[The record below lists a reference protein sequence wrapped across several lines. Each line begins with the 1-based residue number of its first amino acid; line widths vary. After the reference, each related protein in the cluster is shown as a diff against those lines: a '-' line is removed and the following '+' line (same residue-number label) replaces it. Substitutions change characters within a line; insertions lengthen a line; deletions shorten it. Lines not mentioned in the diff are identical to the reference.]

1 MQPHNEP
8 SANPANI
15 TNNNNE
21 YIAAPPRYVHHDATM
36 FKPIDETSSNDPSNA
51 KVTSEQRKKFLSD
64 NSKRRK
70 VEELQRTI
78 EFTDRLQSDADT
90 TVFASKVAIGMET
103 VSFGM
108 CAFLANFGLRFSN
121 PQQSV
126 LRRFADTNLRLAR
139 MGSFYSL
146 IGVGGML
153 MSLSYIPMEY
163 QAIENANISVGKLE
177 RAKAQAV
184 AERNAMLEE
193 MAKAVGIDKLPP
205 LDD

>member
-1 MQPHNEP
+1 
-8 SANPANI
+8 
-15 TNNNNE
+15 
-21 YIAAPPRYVHHDATM
+21 M
-36 FKPIDETSSNDPSNA
+36 FKPYDEQAESASKNLSPADA
-51 KVTSEQRKKFLSD
+51 QKRKKFLSD

-78 EFTDRLQSDADT
+78 EFTDRLQADAEN
-90 TVFASKVAIGMET
+90 TVFASKIAIGMEAVT
-103 VSFGM
+103 FGM

-146 IGVGGML
+146 IGLGGML
-153 MSLSYIPMEY
+153 MSMSYIPMEY
-163 QAIENANISVGKLE
+163 QAIENAHLSVSKLE
-177 RAKAQAV
+177 KAKAQAM

-193 MAKAVGIDKLPP
+193 MAKAVGIEVPSGA
-205 LDD
+205 LDE

>member
-1 MQPHNEP
+1 MSDTDSQ
-8 SANPANI
+8 
-15 TNNNNE
+15 
-21 YIAAPPRYVHHDATM
+21 IAAPPRYVHHDATM
-36 FKPIDETSSNDPSNA
+36 FKPIDEVTTTPTTTSSTTTKNA
-51 KVTSEQRKKFLSD
+51 AAQKKFLSD

-78 EFTDRLQSDADT
+78 EFTDRLQADAT
-90 TVFASKVAIGMET
+90 NTAFASKIAIGMEAVT
-103 VSFGM
+103 FGM

-146 IGVGGML
+146 IGLGGML
-153 MSLSYIPMEY
+153 MSMSYIPMEY
-163 QAIENANISVGKLE
+163 QAIENAHLSVTKLE
-177 RAKAQAV
+177 KAKAQAM

-193 MAKAVGIDKLPP
+193 MAKAIGMENLPP